1 MLHLFAGLDLHTGLL
16 LLLALAFVLFYEAI
30 NGFHDTANAVATVI
44 YTRAMRSQL
53 AVVMAAVFNFLG
65 VLLGGLSV
73 AYAIVHMLPTDLL
86 LNMGSSHGLAM
97 VFSMLLA
104 AIIWN
109 LGTWYFGLPASS
121 SHTLIGAII
130 GIGLTNAL
138 MTGTSVVDALNIPK
152 VLSIFGS
159 LIVSPIVGLVF
170 AGGLIF
176 LLRRYWS
183 GTKKRARIH
192 LTPAE
197 REKKDG
203 KKKPPFWT
211 RIALILSAIGVA
223 FSHGAN
229 DGQKGIGL
237 VMLVLIGVAPAGFV
251 VNMNATGYEITRT
264 RDAINNVEAYFEQHP
279 ALLKQ
284 ATGADQL
291 VPAPEAGATQPAEFH
306 CHPSNTINA
315 LNRLKGMLTTDVESY
330 DKLSLDQRSQMRRI
344 MLCVSDTIDKVVKMP
359 GVSADDQRLLK
370 KLKSD
375 MLSTIEYAPVW
386 IIMAVALALGIGT
399 MIGWRRVATTI
410 GEKIGKKGMTYA
422 QGMSAQ
428 MTAAVSIG
436 LASYT
441 GMPVSTTHVLSS
453 SVAGT
458 MVERTAAG
466 IARGELDV
474 RLPVTG
480 DERDEV
486 DRLRG
491 TINRMA
497 EGLEETEKMK
507 NEFISSVSHEL
518 RTPLTSIRGWVETLR
533 TLDDPSDENYRKG
546 LEIINNETARLYNMV
561 EELLDFSRLQNG
573 RLKMTCRPLDLVAEL
588 TDAVLFCEARIQ
600 REGLVL
606 VYNEPEEMIPVYADP
621 DRLRQVFINILD
633 NAIKYSAP
641 GGRITVKLWAGE
653 YKAFIELIDQGRGI
667 PPEDLENVKTKFYKG
682 SNSVRGSGIGL
693 ALVDSIMT
701 ALDGTMDIKSTLGRG
716 TVVTLGLPLYKN
728 KKPFS

>member
-53 AVVMAAVFNFLG
+53 AVIMAALFNFFG

-138 MTGTSVVDALNIPK
+138 MTGTSVVDALKIPK
-152 VLSIFGS
+152 VIGIFAS
-159 LIVSPIVGLVF
+159 LIVSPIVGLVV

-176 LLRRYWS
+176 ILRRYWS

-211 RIALILSAIGVA
+211 RIALIISAIGVA

-251 VNMNATGYEITRT
+251 VNMNASGYEITRT
-264 RDAINNVEAYFEQHP
+264 RDAINNVETYFQQHP
-279 ALLKQ
+279 DLLKKV
-284 ATGADQL
+284 TGVDQL
-291 VPAPEAGATQPAEFH
+291 IPSPEAVTTTPNEFH
-306 CHPSNTINA
+306 CHPANTLNA
-315 LNRLKGMLTTDVESY
+315 LNRAKSMLGNNIESY
-330 DKLSLDQRSQMRRI
+330 DKLSIDQRSQLRRI
-344 MLCVSDTIDKVVKMP
+344 MLCISDTTDKVTKLP

-370 KLKSD
+370 KLKTD
-375 MLSTIEYAPVW
+375 MLSTIEYAPIW

-458 MVERTAAG
+458 MV
-466 IARGELDV
+466 
-474 RLPVTG
+474 
-480 DERDEV
+480 V
-486 DRLRG
+486 DG
-491 TINRMA
+491 G
-497 EGLEETEKMK
+497 GLQRKT
-507 NEFISSVSHEL
+507 V
-518 RTPLTSIRGWVETLR
+518 TSILMAWVFTLPAAILLSG
-533 TLDDPSDENYRKG
+533 TLYWIS
-546 LEIINNETARLYNMV
+546 
-561 EELLDFSRLQNG
+561 
-573 RLKMTCRPLDLVAEL
+573 LK
-588 TDAVLFCEARIQ
+588 
-600 REGLVL
+600 
-606 VYNEPEEMIPVYADP
+606 
-621 DRLRQVFINILD
+621 
-633 NAIKYSAP
+633 
-641 GGRITVKLWAGE
+641 
-653 YKAFIELIDQGRGI
+653 LI
-667 PPEDLENVKTKFYKG
+667 
-682 SNSVRGSGIGL
+682 
-693 ALVDSIMT
+693 
-701 ALDGTMDIKSTLGRG
+701 
-716 TVVTLGLPLYKN
+716 
-728 KKPFS
+728 